1 MAGRVVSS
9 SQSERSSRSAY
20 SVGSSSSAASSSSSE
35 AARGKGRTGKA
46 SAKSGA
52 SAASVARAARSTRGT
67 ASAVSSAGSAA
78 SSASGK
84 ARPRRTAS
92 GKASTDVVKSPSRTP
107 SARAASGRTS
117 PSAPRAAAGR
127 VPARSDGAGAK
138 RSRPGE
144 FVDARKLDGE
154 DLVAKTLRENTGAI
168 GLATRP
174 KVVDFTARVKERKR
188 ASARVVAL
196 RVAVGAFVAA
206 ALGGLGW
213 LLFLS
218 PVLLLDS
225 SQVSVSGANQWV
237 SEAQVRDIVGE
248 QVGRSL
254 LLVDTRAMTESMT
267 SIPGVTDAK
276 AVKRYPHG
284 LAVAI
289 TSQRPAAMLKASGGD
304 TLTAVDSKARV
315 LNSVGDTS
323 VDGIPVIE
331 VKDVDAALDS
341 RAVKETL
348 KVLDD
353 LPESLRERVSKVTC
367 ETQDSVTTELDDGAL
382 TIVWGDSSD
391 MKLKKAVTDKI
402 VNDPNVLGD
411 KTQVD
416 VSAPLRPVL
425 R

>member
-9 SQSERSSRSAY
+9 S
-20 SVGSSSSAASSSSSE
+20 SSA
-35 AARGKGRTGKA
+35 
-46 SAKSGA
+46 
-52 SAASVARAARSTRGT
+52 
-67 ASAVSSAGSAA
+67 SSA
-78 SSASGK
+78 SASGK
-84 ARPRRTAS
+84 ARVRRAVSGNASGKTSGKASGKTSGGASGESRARRTAS
-92 GKASTDVVKSPSRTP
+92 GKASTDVVKTPSR
-107 SARAASGRTS
+107 SVASRTAS
-117 PSAPRAAAGR
+117 NAGRAAAAPRTASGAGR
-127 VPARSDGAGAK
+127 APERPDRSDRAGAK

-154 DLVAKTLRENTGAI
+154 DLVAKTLRENTGVI

-174 KVVDFTARVKERKR
+174 KVVDFTARAKERKR

-196 RVAVGAFVAA
+196 RVAVGALVAA
-206 ALGGLGW
+206 VLGGLGW

-237 SEAQVRDIVGE
+237 SETQVRDIVGE

-284 LAVAI
+284 LAVTI
-289 TSQRPAAMLKASGGD
+289 TSQRPAAMLRASGSD
-304 TLTAVDSKARV
+304 TLVAVDSKARV

-331 VKDVDAALDS
+331 VKDVNDALDA

-348 KVLDD
+348 KVLDA

-402 VNDPNVLGD
+402 MNDPNVLGD